1 MSDPPTSPTRAMFD
15 PAAIVEQAPRPIL
28 LLDSQGVVRWANRAA
43 GDLAGLPSTALTG
56 RNVLEFIVDDDAA
69 LVLESMEYL
78 LDRPGRFR
86 PMEFRYRR
94 PDGSTG
100 VVEAVS
106 ANHLHDPAV
115 NGIVVQAHDITERR
129 IIDQILASI
138 ASGATFSVTLRLVA
152 RLVEEQLDRT
162 RVIIGVDPV
171 DGRFRSAISVF
182 DLVDELA
189 GSEAL
194 SEPIDGHQPDEPGSR
209 ESPWSRAIRTRTP
222 VIASSLD
229 EIPPGLRE
237 EARQQGFSACWVT
250 PVVSPVSGQVE
261 GALIIWRA
269 DPGPPSPGAR
279 AVNERAARLV
289 ALALERRRS
298 HDLLSHAAR
307 HDTLTHLPNRAQFFQ
322 RLSRELRR
330 SGRLVAVL
338 YLDLDGFKSVN
349 DRYGH
354 RAGDEV
360 LISVARRIE
369 ATLRPDDLTARL
381 GGDEFGVICC
391 HLHAPEEAITIAERL
406 IESLALPIP
415 LPPDAIRSPEMAE
428 LAGAPVVELDADSL
442 IEVSIGVTIGI
453 AFGAEVGTDHEL
465 LVELADAAMY
475 QGKSAGRGVWRL
487 SGDLEQR

>member
-1 MSDPPTSPTRAMFD
+1 VSDPPTSPPQAQFD
-15 PAAIVEQAPRPIL
+15 LQAIVDHAPRPML
-28 LLDSQGVVRWANRAA
+28 VLDSQGTITWANRAT
-43 GDLAGLPSTALTG
+43 GDLAGLSAEAILG
-56 RNVLEFIVDDDAA
+56 HSILEFIVDDDVA

-94 PDGSTG
+94 ADGSTG
-100 VVEAVS
+100 VLEAVS
-106 ANHLHDPAV
+106 ANQLRDESV
-115 NGIVVQAHDITERR
+115 NGIVVQVHDITERR
-129 IIDQILASI
+129 IIDQVLESI
-138 ASGATFSVTLRLVA
+138 ASGATFAATMRLIA
-152 RLVEEQLDRT
+152 RLVEEQLEGT
-162 RVIIGVDPV
+162 RAIIGVDPV

-189 GSEAL
+189 GAEAL
-194 SEPIDGHQPDEPGSR
+194 GEPGDPAQDGGPR
-209 ESPWSRAIRTRTP
+209 EAPWARAIRTRTT

-229 EIPPGLRE
+229 EIPPALRD
-237 EARQQGFSACWVT
+237 EARQQGFSACWVI
-250 PVVSPVSGQVE
+250 PILSPTSGEVE
-261 GALIIWRA
+261 GGLIAWRTKS
-269 DPGPPSPGAR
+269 GPPSPGERVA
-279 AVNERAARLV
+279 AERASRLV

-307 HDTLTHLPNRAQFFQ
+307 HDNLTHLPNRAQFFQ

-360 LISVARRIE
+360 LIAVAKRIE

-391 HLHAPEEAITIAERL
+391 HLHEPEEAITIAERL
-406 IESLALPIP
+406 IESLAEPIA
-415 LPPDAIRSPEMAE
+415 LPPDAIRSPEMAA
-428 LAGAPVVELDADSL
+428 LAGVPVIDLDEDDDTL
-442 IEVSIGVTIGI
+442 IEVNVGATIGI
-453 AFGAEVGTDHEL
+453 AFGAEVGTDHER

-475 QGKSAGRGVWRL
+475 QGKRAGRGVWRL
-487 SGDLEQR
+487 SSS